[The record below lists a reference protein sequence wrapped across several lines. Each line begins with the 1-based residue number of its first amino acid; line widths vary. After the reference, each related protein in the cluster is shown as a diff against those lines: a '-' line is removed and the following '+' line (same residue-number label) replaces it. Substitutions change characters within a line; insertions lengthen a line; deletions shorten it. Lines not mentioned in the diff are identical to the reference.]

1 MEWHFPKSD
10 PAGEVNIASYSRTVI
25 EGERTISALEIF
37 VREVLQ
43 NSLDAAQDGNQKVK
57 VQFRLRALQG
67 AALTNFFQAMNWPA
81 LKRFAAAAS
90 RASSQRMDRY
100 RFPDPTVLEQGVV
113 RILEINETNT
123 IGLIGPD
130 RMIRE
135 EDYRTWPGETP
146 KAYRALCRDD
156 ARREKVSLGSGGT
169 FGLGKAVLWR
179 ASAIQTV
186 LFFSRLSIP
195 FEGVVHRAA
204 GQARLCT
211 HIIPPN
217 EFRGIGF
224 GGAMDGPFCAP
235 LRNQTA
241 VQFARAVGL
250 SPRSE
255 DNAYGTSII
264 IPFWEQPKPQR
275 DDDEENSPGLI
286 AKYAARFFWP
296 AIDSG
301 KLEVSATDGDRTSNA
316 AEHTVHYLP
325 FIELYRRMQSNQPLS
340 RDARFENIPVVVPR
354 TPPPLE
360 RGQAQTFVRCGASLI
375 NPDNPAERVQE
386 DFLGKVA
393 EIRGQGMV
401 IGYQKLTG
409 NTRIKPF
416 VGLALGGRVADPSDA
431 GIQGDM
437 LLGFSEHVT
446 HTRWDEDAEAL
457 DTWQNSRPRV
467 RDLLSK
473 MKGYFIRVAGNEAP
487 TPTGDLSA
495 LQQGLIIPGIGR
507 GPIIDPPPQGVPQ
520 LKPTR
525 FEREGNHY
533 TFEFYARMEA
543 SAAPMRLTMWI
554 EPGVE
559 SGRPS
564 KDDRLEIEQLNIVP
578 RGLTVERA
586 GNGKVH
592 VEIPALQD
600 PTRVRISG
608 TTTEMPPQLLSVT
621 EGRLRAKLTRLSDP
635 EEREQETSPEN
646 IYA

>member
-1 MEWHFPKSD
+1 MDWHFPKSD
-10 PAGEVNIASYSRTVI
+10 PAGEANIASYSRTVI

-43 NSLDAAQDGNQKVK
+43 NSLDAAKDTNQKVI
-57 VQFRLRALQG
+57 VQFRLRVLQG
-67 AALTNFFQAMNWPA
+67 TALTAFFQAINWPA
-81 LKRFAAAAS
+81 LKRYVTAAS

-100 RFPDPTVLEQGVV
+100 RFPDPTALEHGVV
-113 RILEINETNT
+113 RVLEINESNT

-186 LFFSRLSIP
+186 LFFSRLSVP
-195 FEGVVHRAA
+195 FDGVTHRAA

-217 EFRGIGF
+217 EHRGIGF
-224 GGAMDGPFCAP
+224 GGIMDGAFCAP
-235 LRNQTA
+235 LRNQVA

-255 DNAYGTSII
+255 ESSYGTSII
-264 IPFWEQPKPQR
+264 IPFWEQPKPKR
-275 DDDEENSPGLI
+275 DDDEENSPGLL

-296 AIDSG
+296 ALDSG
-301 KLEVSATDGDRTSNA
+301 KLEVVATDGERTSNA
-316 AEHTVHYLP
+316 NEHMVFYQP
-325 FIELYRRMQSNQPLS
+325 FIELYRRMQSNQPLQ

-360 RGQAQTFVRCGASLI
+360 RGQANTFVRCGASFI

-401 IGYQKLTG
+401 IGYQKVTG

-416 VGLALGGRVADPSDA
+416 VGLALGGRVADQSDA

-457 DTWQNSRPRV
+457 DTWTNSRARI
-467 RDLLSK
+467 RDLLSR

-495 LQQGLIIPGIGR
+495 LQQGLLIPGIGR
-507 GPIIDPPPQGVPQ
+507 GPIFDPPPPGVPQ
-520 LKPTR
+520 LRTKR
-525 FEREGNHY
+525 FEREGDHY
-533 TFEFYARMEA
+533 SFEFHARMEA
-543 SAAPMRLTMWI
+543 STTPMRLTMWV
-554 EPGVE
+554 EAGVE

-564 KDDRLEIEQLNIVP
+564 KEDRLEIDQLMTVP
-578 RGLTVERA
+578 RNLRVERA

-592 VEIPALQD
+592 VEIPALQE
-600 PTRVRISG
+600 PTQIRVSG
-608 TTTEMPPQLLSVT
+608 KTSDLPPQLLSVT
-621 EGRLRAKLTRLSDP
+621 EGRLRAKIVRQTEP
-635 EEREQETSPEN
+635 EDRDQETLAEN
-646 IYA
+646 TYA

>member
-1 MEWHFPKSD
+1 MDWHFPKSD
-10 PAGEVNIASYSRTVI
+10 PAGEANIASYSRTVI

-43 NSLDAAQDGNQKVK
+43 NSLDAAKDINQKVI
-57 VQFRLRALQG
+57 VQFQLRALQG
-67 AALTNFFQAMNWPA
+67 TALTAFFQAINWPA
-81 LKRFAAAAS
+81 LKRYVTAAS

-100 RFPDPTVLEQGVV
+100 RFPDPTALEQGVV
-113 RILEINETNT
+113 RILEINELNT

-186 LFFSRLSIP
+186 LFFSRLSVP
-195 FEGVVHRAA
+195 FDGVTYRAA

-217 EFRGIGF
+217 EHRGIGF
-224 GGAMDGPFCAP
+224 GGIMDGAFCAP
-235 LRNQTA
+235 LRNHEA

-250 SPRSE
+250 SLRSE
-255 DNAYGTSII
+255 ESSYGTSII
-264 IPFWEQPKPQR
+264 IPFWEQPKPQH
-275 DDDEENSPGLI
+275 DDDEENPPGLL
-286 AKYAARFFWP
+286 ARYAARFFWP

-301 KLEVSATDGDRTSNA
+301 KLEVIATDGKRTSNA
-316 AEHTVHYLP
+316 NEHMVHYQP
-325 FIELYRRMQSNQPLS
+325 FIELYRRMQSNQPS
-340 RDARFENIPVVVPR
+340 QRDARFENIPVVVPR

-360 RGQAQTFVRCGASLI
+360 RGQAHTFVRCGASFI

-393 EIRGQGMV
+393 ETRGLGMV
-401 IGYQKLTG
+401 IGYQKVTG

-416 VGLALGGRVADPSDA
+416 VGLALGGRVADQSDA

-457 DTWQNSRPRV
+457 DTWLNSRARV
-467 RDLLSK
+467 RDLLSR

-495 LQQGLIIPGIGR
+495 LQQGLLIPGIGR
-507 GPIIDPPPQGVPQ
+507 GPYFDPPPPGVPQ
-520 LKPTR
+520 LRTER
-525 FEREGNHY
+525 FEREGDHY
-533 TFEFYARMEA
+533 SFEFRARMEA
-543 SAAPMRLTMWI
+543 STIPMRITMWI
-554 EPGVE
+554 EAGVE

-564 KDDRLEIEQLNIVP
+564 KEDRLEIDQLKTVP
-578 RGLTVERA
+578 RNLGVERA
-586 GNGKVH
+586 GNGKIH
-592 VEIPALQD
+592 VEIPALHE
-600 PTRVRISG
+600 PTQIRVSG
-608 TTTEMPPQLLSVT
+608 KTSDLPPQLLSVT
-621 EGRLRAKLTRLSDP
+621 EGRLRAKIARLTEP
-635 EEREQETSPEN
+635 EDRDQETSPEN
-646 IYA
+646 TYA